1 MVKITKN
8 IKTNFIQT
16 IISNRH
22 INYSYALDFM
32 EHRVKNIID
41 NNESELIWLLSHP
54 NIYTFGNTSKK
65 EDFISKPSIPIF
77 KTNRGG
83 QITYHGPGQRIA
95 YFMID
100 LNKRKKDIKYF
111 IKIIENIAIQTLKE
125 FDVIAES
132 RKNRIGIWV
141 TKVKNNKLNREKKIG
156 AIGIRIKK
164 WVTYHG
170 ISLNINPNLDFFKN
184 INPCGITNYEVTSL
198 KDLGLNVNIKDFDKI
213 LLYHSKKIL
222 NS

>member
-95 YFMID
+95 YFM
-100 LNKRKKDIKYF
+100 
-111 IKIIENIAIQTLKE
+111 
-125 FDVIAES
+125 
-132 RKNRIGIWV
+132 
-141 TKVKNNKLNREKKIG
+141 
-156 AIGIRIKK
+156 
-164 WVTYHG
+164 
-170 ISLNINPNLDFFKN
+170 
-184 INPCGITNYEVTSL
+184 
-198 KDLGLNVNIKDFDKI
+198 
-213 LLYHSKKIL
+213 
-222 NS
+222 